1 MAELTI
7 DPTEHQEGEFT
18 PEEQDSL
25 EVGERLAQEQEALL
39 AGKFKDAEELENA
52 YIELQKRFSR
62 GERGDVE
69 DDSTDDQPLEEEL
82 SEEEIIEESEPIDG
96 NLLDALWENAIQGQ
110 IPEDLAQQLHSLPQE
125 EIVKMY
131 LDQRIEAEKAKQVA
145 PETVNQIQESV
156 GGQQVYKE
164 IIGWAA
170 NNLSED
176 QISMYDR
183 VMDSGDPNAMWF
195 AVQALNY
202 AYRENVGYEGE
213 LLTGKPAQNTADVF
227 RSQAEVVRAMRD
239 PRYDSDPAYR
249 MDVAEKLERSNLQF

>member
-18 PEEQDSL
+18 AEEQAAL
-25 EVGERLAQEQEALL
+25 EVGERLSQEQEALL
-39 AGKFKDAEELENA
+39 AGKFRDAEELENA

-62 GERGDVE
+62 GERGDTEQDSSTDEQSE
-69 DDSTDDQPLEEEL
+69 DDIPQEEEQ
-82 SEEEIIEESEPIDG
+82 EYEPIEG
-96 NLLDALWENAIQGQ
+96 NLLDAIWEAAVNGEI
-110 IPEDLAQQLHSLPQE
+110 PQE
-125 EIVKMY
+125 LNEQLQSMDQQDIIKMY
-131 LDQRIEAEKAKQVA
+131 FDQRMEAEKARQIE
-145 PETVNQIQESV
+145 PQTVTQLQESV
-156 GGQQVYKE
+156 GGQNSYKE
-164 IIGWAA
+164 IVGWAA
-170 NNLSED
+170 NNLTDDE
-176 QISMYDR
+176 IAMYDK

-213 LLTGKPAQNTADVF
+213 LLTGKPAQSSGEVF

-249 MDVAEKLERSNLQF
+249 KDVSEKLERSDLAF